1 MIKGVDSEQEQVGVG
16 RKGWCVGIQ
25 LKEHQIPM
33 VMFAVTNFIGSSCIL
48 ASIKW
53 HTNKQM
59 LGQLLLSS
67 LLCSES

>member
-48 ASIKW
+48 ASIK
-53 HTNKQM
+53 
-59 LGQLLLSS
+59 
-67 LLCSES
+67 